1 MRVGGRGD
9 GERAYTTLALAS
21 VPEGVARAGAP
32 VPACVVY
39 LVNWIRIRS

>member
-9 GERAYTTLALAS
+9 VDRAYTTLALAS